1 MTLLASAAGGGLAG
15 LLGAALAH
23 VLATWAARAGS
34 DAWLKGPFG
43 PPFFTV
49 ALYTGVFYAP
59 IGARAAKRAAAGAI
73 AFLGPFL
80 GILAPL
86 YVLTRYGGW
95 GMASGSEGA
104 TAPWKL
110 AIVAVYSLA
119 IWSTIAAIG
128 AAAAKTK
135 PWRGALAAVLGSL
148 SGYAVLAAALKAF
161 AGLAAA
167 PWNPASLIPLPVNLL
182 DGLLSGAGLCLALS
196 LDERISRR
204 PS

>member
-1 MTLLASAAGGGLAG
+1 LGGGLAG

-23 VLATWAARAGS
+23 VLATLASRAGS
-34 DAWLKGPFG
+34 DLWLKGPYG

-59 IGARAAKRAAAGAI
+59 IGARAARRAATGAI
-73 AFLGPFL
+73 GFFGTFL

-95 GMASGSEGA
+95 DRPGSSS
-104 TAPWKL
+104 TAWPTIVVVVYAL
-110 AIVAVYSLA
+110 AV
-119 IWSTIAAIG
+119 WGTISAIG
-128 AAAAKTK
+128 AASSRTR
-135 PWRGALAAVLGSL
+135 PWRGALSAVLGSL
-148 SGYAVLAAALKAF
+148 AGYAALTAALKFSSA
-161 AGLAAA
+161 LAAA
-167 PWNPASLIPLPVNLL
+167 PRNPASLIPVPVNLL

>member
-1 MTLLASAAGGGLAG
+1 LGGGLAG
-15 LLGAALAH
+15 LIGAAAAH
-23 VLATWAARAGS
+23 VLATLASRAGS
-34 DAWLKGPFG
+34 DSWLRGPYG

-59 IGARAAKRAAAGAI
+59 IGARAAKRAAAGA
-73 AFLGPFL
+73 ALGFLGAFL

-95 GMASGSEGA
+95 GMPRASAAG
-104 TAPWKL
+104 THPWRI
-110 AIVAVYSLA
+110 AIVVVYSLA

-128 AAAAKTK
+128 AASARTK
-135 PWRGALAAVLGSL
+135 PWRGALSAVLGSL
-148 SGYAVLAAALKAF
+148 AGYAVLAAALRLF
-161 AGLAAA
+161 SGLAAA

-204 PS
+204 PL

>member
-1 MTLLASAAGGGLAG
+1 MTPLAAALGGGLAG
-15 LLGAALAH
+15 FVGAALAH
-23 VLATWAARAGS
+23 VLATLASRAGS
-34 DAWLKGPFG
+34 DAWLKGPYG

-59 IGARAAKRAAAGAI
+59 IGARAARRAATGAI
-73 AFLGPFL
+73 GFFGTFL

-86 YVLTRYGGW
+86 YVLTRYAGL
-95 GMASGSEGA
+95 S
-104 TAPWKL
+104 APRTL
-110 AIVAVYSLA
+110 AGISPWQVAMVAVYSLA
-119 IWSTIAAIG
+119 IWGTIAAIG
-128 AAAAKTK
+128 ASAARTK
-135 PWRGALAAVLGSL
+135 PWRGAMAAVLGSL
-148 SGYAVLAAALKAF
+148 AGYAVLAAVLKLF